1 MQQSLQLEP
10 IGAFSHAH
18 RDVVFTPEHIAL
30 AMVRHFQPAGKMLG
44 PCKGD
49 GAFFRRMPS
58 AKYCELQEGRDFF
71 DWNEPVDWIVSNP
84 PYSIYLD
91 WMRHSF
97 EVAENIVYLVPLY
110 KALHSSTLLAE
121 TFQWGGIVE
130 IVHIGTGR
138 DVGFDF
144 GFAAGAV
151 HYQRGYRG
159 GMRYRHGF

>member
-1 MQQSLQLEP
+1 MQASLQLEP
-10 IGAFSHAH
+10 TAEFSHAH
-18 RDVVFTPEHIAL
+18 RDVVFTPEHIAA
-30 AMVRHFQPAGKMLG
+30 AMVRYFCPTGKVLD

-49 GAFFRRMPS
+49 GAFHRRMPG
-58 AKYCELQEGRDFF
+58 ADYCELQEGRDFF
-71 DWNEPVDWIVSNP
+71 DWREPVDWIVSNP

-110 KALHSSTLLAE
+110 KALHSSTLLSE
-121 TFQWGGIVE
+121 TFEWGGIVE

-138 DVGFDF
+138 DVGFDS

-151 HYQRGYRG
+151 HYKRGYRA

>member
-1 MQQSLQLEP
+1 MTQQP
-10 IGAFSHAH
+10 IKRVLCQG
-18 RDVVFTPEHIAL
+18 
-30 AMVRHFQPAGKMLG
+30 
-44 PCKGD
+44 
-49 GAFFRRMPS
+49 
-58 AKYCELQEGRDFF
+58 
-71 DWNEPVDWIVSNP
+71 
-84 PYSIYLD
+84 YSPK
-91 WMRHSF
+91 
-97 EVAENIVYLVPLY
+97 PLY